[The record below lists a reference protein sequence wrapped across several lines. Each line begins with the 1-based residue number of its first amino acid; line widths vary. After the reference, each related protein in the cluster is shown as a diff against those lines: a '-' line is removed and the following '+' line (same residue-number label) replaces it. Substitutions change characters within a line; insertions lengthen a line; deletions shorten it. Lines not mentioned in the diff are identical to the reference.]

1 MTSRIRI
8 FPYRQGSKGAK
19 ALSLELGGKVLR
31 LEGSKYKPKQEDV
44 IINWGNTTFNESAEW
59 GPKTPE
65 TFFNYDT
72 DCMRLSTNKLMF
84 FKFMGVE
91 HSDIIPQFWDHRNE
105 IPEDAYPVVCRTV
118 LAGHSGDGIVIASG
132 PDSLVDCSLYT
143 KYIKKKEEYRVHV
156 GRKDGTSIIIS
167 LQRKAKRNGFENPNW
182 QVRNHANGFVFVRH
196 EVNPPESV
204 LHVAKQAL
212 ERSGLDFG
220 AVDVIWN
227 EHEQKAY
234 VLEINTAP
242 GLEGTTIKD
251 YGDYFRSIING

>member
-1 MTSRIRI
+1 MTSRVRI
-8 FPYRQGSKGAK
+8 LPYRQGSKGAK
-19 ALSLELGGKVLR
+19 ALSLELGGKVLK
-31 LEGSKYKPKQEDV
+31 LEGSKFKPKYEDL
-44 IINWGNTTFNESAEW
+44 IINWGNTKE
-59 GPKTPE
+59 
-65 TFFNYDT
+65 DT
-72 DCMRLSTNKLMF
+72 YFGAAGWINDPSDVVCASNKLNF
-84 FKFMGVE
+84 FKMMSEE
-91 HSDIIPQFWDHRNE
+91 HSDIIPQFWEHKNE
-105 IPEDAYPVVCRTV
+105 IPEESYPVVCRTV
-118 LAGHSGDGIVIASG
+118 LSGHSGDGIVISSG

-182 QVRNHANGFVFVRH
+182 QVRNHVNGFVFVRN